1 MLAPACWTHQGN
13 WQYPLGGTIL
23 TTFLRNRSSLLFSA
37 FVIIAAIIVVLVLA
51 LPRFFQ
57 AYAVHTIG
65 GTAPNNDRWTNSTWA
80 PSNNTILGTA
90 QNTASDVWFTGSN
103 GIIGEIFYPT
113 ADTPNTT
120 ALQFL
125 IGDSSHT
132 WVNQEKTGTIPKV
145 RLYNN
150 HSLAW
155 IVTNTAKNGDYQ
167 LTKII
172 YTDPARNSVVQQVT
186 FKALQGHL
194 HENISRQNDAGN
206 VCHAVERLF

>member
-1 MLAPACWTHQGN
+1 M
-13 WQYPLGGTIL
+13 I
-23 TTFLRNRSSLLFSA
+23 FLRNPRSLFFSA
-37 FVIIAAIIVVLVLA
+37 FVIVAAIIVVLVL
-51 LPRFFQ
+51 LIPRFFQ
-57 AYAVHTIG
+57 AHAVHTFG
-65 GTAPNNDRWTNSTWA
+65 GTAPNNNQWTNSTWA
-80 PSNNTILGTA
+80 PSDNTILGTA
-90 QNTASDVWFTGSN
+90 QNTISDVWFTGSN
-103 GIIGEIFYPT
+103 GIIGEVYYPT
-113 ADTPNTT
+113 ADTPNIS

-172 YTDPARNSVVQQVT
+172 STEPAPTSACRQVT
-186 FKALQGHL
+186 CKPSQGTRA
-194 HENISRQNDAGN
+194 N
-206 VCHAVERLF
+206 